1 MVEPLH
7 PHITIARQCALLGL
21 SRSAYDYCPQPISVA
36 DRQLMR
42 LLDEEYTRHPFYGAR
57 RLRDWL
63 HGHGH
68 RIGRDR
74 VRRLMR
80 EMGLEAIAPKPRVR
94 LPDRAHQVYPY
105 LLRSL
110 DILRPDQ
117 VWCSD
122 ITYLR
127 LRRVFAYLTVVM
139 DWFSRYVLAYEV
151 SLSLESDFCVRAL
164 KSALTLTT
172 PEICNTDQGSQYTS
186 EAFITVLQ
194 KAEVQISMDG
204 KGRCFD
210 NIMVERLWRTV
221 KYEEVY
227 LHEYADLWDARR
239 QLGAYFTFY
248 NDERKHTGIG
258 NRTPAD
264 VYYGSQAQGVASA

>member
-1 MVEPLH
+1 MVEPSH
-7 PHITIARQCALLGL
+7 PHITITRQCTLLGL
-21 SRSAYDYCPQPISVA
+21 SRSVYYYCPPPVSAA
-36 DRQLMR
+36 DQQLMR
-42 LLDEEYTRHPFYGAR
+42 LIDEEYTRHPFFGAR

-63 HGHGH
+63 HDHGH

-74 VRRLMR
+74 VRRLMHQ
-80 EMGLEAIAPKPRVR
+80 MGIEAIAPKPRVS
-94 LPDRAHQVYPY
+94 LPDRAHRVYPY

-110 DILRPDQ
+110 DIIRPDQ

-127 LRRVFAYLTVVM
+127 LHRAFAYLTVIM
-139 DWFSRYVLAYEV
+139 DWFSRYVLAYAV
-151 SLSLESDFCVRAL
+151 SLSLESDLCVRAL
-164 KSALTLTT
+164 KHALTLTT

-227 LHEYADLWDARR
+227 LHEYADHWEARQR
-239 QLGAYFTFY
+239 LGEYFAFY
-248 NDERKHTGIG
+248 NEERRHAGVG
-258 NRTPAD
+258 RRTPAE
-264 VYYGSQAQGVASA
+264 VYFGHANTHVANA

>member
-1 MVEPLH
+1 MVEPSH

-21 SRSAYDYCPQPISVA
+21 SRSAYYSSPHLVSAA
-36 DRQLMR
+36 DQRLMR
-42 LLDEEYTRHPFYGAR
+42 LIDEEYTRHPFFGSR

-63 HGHGH
+63 HDRGH

-80 EMGLEAIAPKPRVR
+80 EMGIAAIAPTPRVSR
-94 LPDRAHQVYPY
+94 PARKHRVYPY
-105 LLRSL
+105 LLRTL
-110 DILRPDQ
+110 DIVRPDQ